1 MTIGERIRERRKAL
15 GYTQKQLGKLCGGMA
30 DSAIRKYE
38 SGKIT
43 PKRSTLVKIAH
54 ALQVP
59 LWALS
64 DDDLEIDTDGS
75 GGGNMKKV
83 FRMAYKMVW
92 HSCEEEVPHIPVGPV
107 FKLYLV
113 TDKDGDID
121 IAHWHGKRFVS
132 RGGIV
137 HEDDVVG
144 WADIPR
150 PHFVEE
156 V

>member
-1 MTIGERIRERRKAL
+1 
-15 GYTQKQLGKLCGGMA
+15 
-30 DSAIRKYE
+30 
-38 SGKIT
+38 
-43 PKRSTLVKIAH
+43 
-54 ALQVP
+54 
-59 LWALS
+59 
-64 DDDLEIDTDGS
+64 
-75 GGGNMKKV
+75 MKKV
-83 FRMAYKMVW
+83 VRMAYKMVW
-92 HSCEEEVPHIPVGPV
+92 HSCEEEVPPIPVCPG

-121 IAHWHGKRFVS
+121 IAYWHGKRFVS
-132 RGGIV
+132 CGVIV

>member
-1 MTIGERIRERRKAL
+1 
-15 GYTQKQLGKLCGGMA
+15 
-30 DSAIRKYE
+30 
-38 SGKIT
+38 
-43 PKRSTLVKIAH
+43 
-54 ALQVP
+54 
-59 LWALS
+59 
-64 DDDLEIDTDGS
+64 
-75 GGGNMKKV
+75 MKKV
-83 FRMAYKMVW
+83 VRMAYKMVW
-92 HSCEEEVPHIPVGPV
+92 HSCEEEVPPMGQV

-150 PHFVEE
+150 PYFMEE

>member
-1 MTIGERIRERRKAL
+1 
-15 GYTQKQLGKLCGGMA
+15 
-30 DSAIRKYE
+30 
-38 SGKIT
+38 
-43 PKRSTLVKIAH
+43 
-54 ALQVP
+54 
-59 LWALS
+59 
-64 DDDLEIDTDGS
+64 
-75 GGGNMKKV
+75 MKKV

-92 HSCEEEVPHIPVGPV
+92 HSCEEEVPPIPVGPG

-132 RGGIV
+132 CGGIV